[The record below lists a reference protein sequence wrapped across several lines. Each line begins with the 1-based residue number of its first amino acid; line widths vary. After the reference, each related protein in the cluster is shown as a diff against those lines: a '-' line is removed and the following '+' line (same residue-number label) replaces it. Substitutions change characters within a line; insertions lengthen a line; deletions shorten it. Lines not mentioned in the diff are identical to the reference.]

1 MTPSESCFYQPE
13 SLRAEQSVGYLMRRA
28 GSSISQQIDRQL
40 TEHDLTHAQWLP
52 LYKLL
57 KGHCQTLAEMA
68 RDLQLDAG
76 ALSRALD
83 KLEAKGLVHR
93 VRSTVDR
100 RVVQVALTDAGR
112 RQAQVVPPVLS
123 NVLNAHLKG
132 FSEAEWHT
140 LIDLLSRMVA
150 NGEAMKDTAQE
161 AA

>member
-1 MTPSESCFYQPE
+1 MNPTPPCFYQPE
-13 SLRAEQSVGYLMRRA
+13 SLRAEQSVGYLMRRV

-57 KGHCQTLAEMA
+57 KGQCQTLAEMS

-100 RVVQVALTDAGR
+100 RVVQVALTEAGR

-123 NVLNAHLKG
+123 SVLNAHLKG

-150 NGEAMKDTAQE
+150 NGETLKDTPQE

>member
-1 MTPSESCFYQPE
+1 MP
-13 SLRAEQSVGYLMRRA
+13 RW
-28 GSSISQQIDRQL
+28 
-40 TEHDLTHAQWLP
+40 HA
-52 LYKLL
+52 
-57 KGHCQTLAEMA
+57 T
-68 RDLQLDAG
+68 LQLDAG

-123 NVLNAHLKG
+123 SVLNAHLKG
-132 FSEAEWHT
+132 FTEAEWHT

-150 NGEAMKDTAQE
+150 NGEALKDTPQE